1 MLKAAMWAFL
11 GVGGQQVMRLV
22 VVLVL
27 ARLLTPEE
35 FGIVAI
41 AQTILSFAEV
51 LQQMGLGSALIQTDK
66 LSKRMERTAVTAVLA
81 TSLAICAVVYIFVG
95 DLARLFQTPELPAI
109 MPVLLASFV
118 LTALNGPSI
127 MLLNREMRFREL
139 AIAQLAT
146 YIVGYG
152 AVAVGLALLDFSYWA
167 LIWATLVQT
176 VLFFIAAHWL
186 RPVWPTLRPDGSDLK
201 LLFNFGGGM
210 MLAQILNKM
219 ARRGDNMIVAATMGS
234 AALGYYSRAYSL
246 MDMANQLFGT
256 VLYKVLFPAFSERRR
271 LGAKSEQRSDNFVV
285 AHFFVAVLMVPGS
298 ALTAILAP
306 EIVEFLLGPK
316 WRAAAPVLTVLGAA
330 MYFRL
335 AYKVSGAFVAAEGAV
350 YRSAAVQGIYAALV
364 VAGGL
369 IGSMYG
375 LIGVA
380 VGITVALMGQY
391 LMLTGLAA
399 KLCEVSTLRML
410 SKLALPI
417 LIGVLTAVPTLL
429 MKRAM
434 FDGAEHPLLV
444 IAVVSLFYLALNAVL
459 LWVAMRI
466 IPGQDL
472 TRSAFASAFKRVI
485 AMIAGK
491 NRTAVS

>member
-210 MLAQILNKM
+210 MLAQIFNNL
-219 ARRGDNMIVAATMGS
+219 ARRGDNMIVAATLGS
-234 AALGYYSRAYSL
+234 APLGYYSRAYSL

-256 VLYKVLFPAFSERRR
+256 VLYKVLFPAFSEQKRR
-271 LGAKSEQRSDNFVV
+271 GKGSGGRSKTFTMS
-285 AHFFVAVLMVPGS
+285 HFFVAALMAPGA
-298 ALTAILAP
+298 ALTVLLAP
-306 EIVEFLLGPK
+306 QIVLVLLGPQ
-316 WRAAAPVLTVLGAA
+316 WSVAANVLAVFGAA

-350 YRSAAVQGIYAALV
+350 YRSAAVQAVYALLV
-364 VAGGL
+364 VVGAI
-369 IGSMYG
+369 IGSRYG
-375 LIGVA
+375 LAGVAIGV
-380 VGITVALMGQY
+380 TVALVIQHFMFVD
-391 LMLTGLAA
+391 LAVRVCKGSWRDYWKA
-399 KLCEVSTLRML
+399 S
-410 SKLALPI
+410 SPPI
-417 LIGVLTAVPTLL
+417 FCATTA
-429 MKRAM
+429 
-434 FDGAEHPLLV
+434 FLLV
-444 IAVVSLFYLALNAVL
+444 YFWLDSITQDVGSPLIAILVVSIIYGMIYVAVL
-459 LWVAMRI
+459 LVSLKLFPSADV
-466 IPGQDL
+466 DL
-472 TRSAFASAFKRVI
+472 GSMAKLVQRRVRRSAK
-485 AMIAGK
+485 
-491 NRTAVS
+491 

>member
-186 RPVWPTLRPDGSDLK
+186 RPVWPTLRPDRSDLK
-201 LLFNFGGGM
+201 ILLNFGGGM
-210 MLAQILNKM
+210 MLAQIFNNL
-219 ARRGDNMIVAATMGS
+219 ARRGDNMVVAATLGS
-234 AALGYYSRAYSL
+234 APLGYYSRAYSL

-256 VLYKVLFPAFSERRR
+256 VFYKVLFPAFSERRR
-271 LGAKSEQRSDNFVV
+271 LGADSDKRSETFLA
-285 AHFFVAVLMVPGS
+285 AHFLVAVLIAPAS
-298 ALTAILAP
+298 ALTVMLAP
-306 EIVEFLLGPK
+306 EIVFILLGTQ
-316 WRAAAPVLTVLGAA
+316 WDAVVPVLQVLGFA

-335 AYKVSGAFVAAEGAV
+335 AYKISGAFVAAEGAV
-350 YRSAAVQGIYAALV
+350 YRSAVVQALYALLVFLGAWIGVSYGLVGVAIGVTIALLIQHMLFCILALRICNGRLRDYMRV
-364 VAGGL
+364 AAIPIVAGLLAAIPSSFLSNYLTYKALDQL
-369 IGSMYG
+369 IIALFTSVTYLLIYGSFIAAM
-375 LIGVA
+375 L
-380 VGITVALMGQY
+380 Y
-391 LMLTGLAA
+391 LMPVQRADA
-399 KLCEVSTLRML
+399 MSIFSKILRKNRG
-410 SKLALPI
+410 KLA
-417 LIGVLTAVPTLL
+417 
-429 MKRAM
+429 
-434 FDGAEHPLLV
+434 
-444 IAVVSLFYLALNAVL
+444 
-459 LWVAMRI
+459 
-466 IPGQDL
+466 
-472 TRSAFASAFKRVI
+472 
-485 AMIAGK
+485 
-491 NRTAVS
+491 